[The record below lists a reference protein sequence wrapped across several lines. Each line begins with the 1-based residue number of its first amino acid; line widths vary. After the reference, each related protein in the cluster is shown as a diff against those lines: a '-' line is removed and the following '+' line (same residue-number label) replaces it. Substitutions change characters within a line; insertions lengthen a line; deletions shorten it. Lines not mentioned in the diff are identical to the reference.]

1 MAAQGLTSWSLPERN
16 LPVREAFLCL
26 DCPPW
31 RTPDRAIC
39 CGSAGPANSHA
50 GSGHIAATAAMSYA
64 ACMLMPMR
72 GRCVTSGCAP
82 EKGEAEHLPPCDLV
96 DTFIGPWC
104 ASTGTDGTR
113 RSGTTASTGTT
124 TRKDACRGSRL
135 RSNGSKAEPVSVRV
149 EKLRA
154 WFAPA
159 DGEDALWLWLPR
171 CSW

>member
-1 MAAQGLTSWSLPERN
+1 
-16 LPVREAFLCL
+16 
-26 DCPPW
+26 
-31 RTPDRAIC
+31 
-39 CGSAGPANSHA
+39 
-50 GSGHIAATAAMSYA
+50 
-64 ACMLMPMR
+64 MPMC

-82 EKGEAEHLPPCDLV
+82 ERGEPEHLAPCDLV
-96 DTFIGPWC
+96 DTFIGPVVRVDRYGRY
-104 ASTGTDGTR
+104 AAERHDRVDRDGYAEGRLR
-113 RSGTTASTGTT
+113 R
-124 TRKDACRGSRL
+124 SRL